1 MNQILWE
8 PSQEFMQ
15 HTNIKQFMS
24 YAEARYGRF
33 FPNYP
38 ALYDWSVEY
47 PEEFWAACWSFF
59 QTKASAPYESV
70 LVDGNKMPG
79 AVWFHGAKMNYAENL
94 LRLHERD
101 DVALIFC
108 NEDGQ
113 HRSYSHKQLYEETI
127 RLADAL
133 KKQGVRKGD
142 VVAAF
147 MPNIPETVIAMLAA
161 VSLGAIWTSCATAL
175 GAQAVIDKLGQ
186 LSPKVLFTAD
196 AYIYKGKIYDVIEKA
211 AEVQRTLHAQT
222 VVVTHY
228 YGEQESLSAISNSM
242 CWENFISPVLPEQFV
257 FEQVEAE
264 APLFIMF
271 SSGTT
276 GKPKCM
282 VHSHVGVFL
291 NQQKELLLQNN
302 VKPGD
307 RVMYVTTCSWM
318 MWNWQLGTLATGAAL
333 VLFDGNPNYPDMSA
347 LWKVVDKLGITLL
360 GISASYI
367 HMLMKE
373 QFRPAECA
381 KLSSL
386 RCISQTGSALSPEG
400 FVYIYEYIKKDVHFS
415 SISGGTDINGSFIS
429 GNPLMPVRKGE
440 LQMPALGMC
449 VACYNEDG
457 KAVWDEQGELV
468 CTKPVPT
475 MPLYFMNDPDGIKY
489 RSAYFS
495 RYPGVWCH
503 GDYVMFHSQTR
514 GVSFYG
520 RSDAVLKP
528 SGVRIGTSEI
538 YNIVNTIPGIEDS
551 LAVGQQYHADQ
562 RVVLFVKLRP
572 DRKLDN
578 ALKQVIRAK
587 LRTEASVRH
596 VPALI
601 FACPDVPR
609 TRNGKKVESAVSNI
623 LNHRPVS
630 NTAALEN
637 PEVLEFY
644 RKLSEMEI

>member
-1 MNQILWE
+1 MNPILWE
-8 PSQEFMQ
+8 PSQEFIK
-15 HTNIKQFMS
+15 HTNIKRFMS
-24 YAEARYGRF
+24 YAGTRYDRS
-33 FPNYP
+33 FPDYP
-38 ALYDWSVEY
+38 SLYDWSVEH
-47 PEEFWAACWSFF
+47 PEEFWAACWDYF
-59 QTKASAPYESV
+59 QTKASVPYESV
-70 LVDGNKMPG
+70 LTDGDKMPG
-79 AVWFHGAKMNYAENL
+79 ATWFHGARLNYAENL
-94 LRLHERD
+94 LRLHESD
-101 DVALIFC
+101 DAALLFC
-108 NEDGQ
+108 NEDGR
-113 HRSYSHKQLYEETI
+113 RSVYSHRQLYDETI

-133 KKQGVRKGD
+133 RKQGVRKGD
-142 VVAAF
+142 VVVAF

-161 VSLGAIWTSCATAL
+161 VSIGAIWTSCATDL
-175 GAQAVIDKLGQ
+175 GAHAVIDKLGQ
-186 LSPKVLFTAD
+186 LSPKVIFTAD
-196 AYIYKGKIYDVIEKA
+196 GYIYKGKIYDVTEKA
-211 AEVQRTLHAQT
+211 AEVQQTLHAQA

-228 YGEQESLSAISNSM
+228 YGDSDSISTIPDAVR
-242 CWENFISPVLPEQFV
+242 WEDFISPETPEDFA

-291 NQQKELLLQNN
+291 NQQKELLLQND

-307 RVMYVTTCSWM
+307 RVMYITTCSWM

-347 LWKVVDKLGITLL
+347 LWKIVEELGITLL

-367 HMLMKE
+367 HMLMRE
-373 QFRPAECA
+373 HFEPAQKA
-381 KLSSL
+381 DLSKL

-400 FVYIYEYIKKDVHFS
+400 FVYIYDHIKKYVHFS

-449 VACYNEDG
+449 VACYDENG
-457 KAVWDEQGELV
+457 QPVWDEQGELV
-468 CTKPVPT
+468 CTKPIPT
-475 MPLYFMNDPDGIKY
+475 MPLHFMNDPDGSKY
-489 RSAYFS
+489 RNAYFS
-495 RYPGVWCH
+495 HYPGVWCH

-520 RSDAVLKP
+520 RSDSVLKP

-538 YNIVNTIPGIEDS
+538 YNIVNHIPGIEES

-562 RVVLFVKLRP
+562 RIVLFVKLRP
-572 DRKLDN
+572 GQQLDEE
-578 ALKQVIRAK
+578 LQQTIRTR
-587 LRTEASVRH
+587 LRIEASVRH
-596 VPALI
+596 EPALI

-609 TRNGKKVESAVSNI
+609 TLNGKKVESAVSNI
-623 LNHRPVS
+623 INHRAV
-630 NTAALEN
+630 NNAAALEN
-637 PEVLEFY
+637 PEVLEYY
-644 RKLSEMEI
+644 RKIAETEL